1 MDEQSPQQPQ
11 QPDQSLEQTVSHAA
25 TTDDT
30 ANSAQK
36 QLRILG
42 IHHITAICANQQR
55 TIGFYRDVLGMSL
68 VKQTVNFDD
77 PDATHLYFADAAG
90 NPGTVITFFEYPTM
104 EPGQVGVGST
114 HHFALRV
121 GSLEELAGWR
131 DYLRGR
137 EIQCT
142 EIMDR
147 KYFQSI
153 YLNDPDGHIVEIAT
167 DGPGFFIAE

>member
-1 MDEQSPQQPQ
+1 MDDQPV
-11 QPDQSLEQTVSHAA
+11 QPPAAAPASDQAADAQDTVTSEPR
-25 TTDDT
+25 
-30 ANSAQK
+30 

-42 IHHITAICANQQR
+42 IHHITAICADQNR
-55 TIGFYRDVLGMSL
+55 TIAFYRDVLGMSL

-104 EPGQVGVGST
+104 QQGQVGVGAT

-121 GSLEELAGWR
+121 GSPEELAGWR
-131 DYLRGR
+131 DYLRSKGV
-137 EIQCT
+137 QCT
-142 EIMDR
+142 DVMDR

-167 DGPGFFIAE
+167 DGPGFFIAD